1 MRKSRVSKFSPS
13 TFCRAP
19 NLTGH
24 HQHHGIAR
32 CQLYHW
38 YILCTRQVASGC
50 PKPDRYTFFPLI
62 YTAAGVRSGRNI
74 LGITHKNQQHKSM
87 SKYMC
92 IRLICAIYKHKDIP
106 LTLDCAASQ
115 SDCFYLG
122 VARETAPGSAAPA
135 TASARQ
141 TARIRLQNAP
151 GMQGRH
157 KNAYDVGEYDHEK
170 SKTLNQALK
179 PF

>member
-1 MRKSRVSKFSPS
+1 
-13 TFCRAP
+13 
-19 NLTGH
+19 
-24 HQHHGIAR
+24 
-32 CQLYHW
+32 
-38 YILCTRQVASGC
+38 
-50 PKPDRYTFFPLI
+50 
-62 YTAAGVRSGRNI
+62 
-74 LGITHKNQQHKSM
+74 M

-141 TARIRLQNAP
+141 TARIHP
-151 GMQGRH
+151 GKVPENSTGTSVSE
-157 KNAYDVGEYDHEK
+157 NSLADD
-170 SKTLNQALK
+170 T
-179 PF
+179 